1 MKMKERF
8 HAICRFLTMV
18 SQGNH
23 RVLFWLLGSA
33 FAAATLPYLSLFFSA
48 RILNLLLAKSYRA
61 CLYPVVV
68 FLLTQYGLGLF
79 EKICR
84 QYLDGQK
91 ELCLARTEQKI
102 TAKALELEFEK
113 FEKTETMDAIR
124 RTNVSS
130 MGSGNV
136 GDQLIVI
143 HTLITSLLSVL
154 YALFFLLRLFLLS
167 DSSRN
172 NFFTSS
178 FSMLALLLLCGVQLA
193 LSSRINR
200 RSTQKKIELN
210 QGNDHSNSVANYL
223 VNVML
228 EERRADDIRIGHLDH
243 FLDVQFGKAMEHFL
257 PMYLDFARFSAITD
271 GKNALL
277 SLLSNFAAYLVIG
290 ARALYGVLPIGDVL
304 LYAGS
309 VTRAM
314 SDLQTFLATGSEFD
328 YINSYLSTYE
338 YFIAQPS
345 LAYDGTLPIEK
356 RDDGQYEF
364 AFHDVSFS
372 CPGTNIPVL
381 EHVTLSFAV
390 GEKTALVG
398 RNGAGKTTT
407 VSIIAGLMKAD
418 SGQILID
425 GEDIDARHKE
435 LIGYMPDFFGVYDN
449 LKAIE
454 YMEFYASIYGMYGK
468 QATSY
473 CMELMDLVHLSDK
486 ANFYVDSL
494 SRGMKQRLCLARS
507 LVHNPQLLILDEP
520 ASGLDPRAR
529 FEMKGILKNLHEIDK
544 TIIISSHILSE
555 LAEMCTTI
563 GIIDHGQMM
572 VKGTVDEIMTRLN
585 TSNPLQ
591 IRIVE
596 GMDHAVK
603 ILKKKPTDLK

>member
-61 CLYPVVV
+61 CLYTVVV

-210 QGNDHSNSVANYL
+210 QGNDHFNSVANYL

-338 YFIAQPS
+338 DFIAQPS
-345 LAYDGTLPIEK
+345 MAYDGTLPIEK

-372 CPGTNIPVL
+372 YPGTNIPVL

-398 RNGAGKTTT
+398 RNGAGKTTLIKLLCRLYEPT
-407 VSIIAGLMKAD
+407 SGYITLNGIDIRKYSYKEYTQAFSVVFQDFHLFSLPLDENIAAGTEIDEAALQSSLAKVGLTD
-418 SGQILID
+418 RVQQLPQGVRTRLYNNNGSGVDLSG
-425 GEDIDARHKE
+425 GEAQRTAIARALYKDA
-435 LIGYMPDFFGVYDN
+435 PFV
-449 LKAIE
+449 
-454 YMEFYASIYGMYGK
+454 
-468 QATSY
+468 
-473 CMELMDLVHLSDK
+473 
-486 ANFYVDSL
+486 
-494 SRGMKQRLCLARS
+494 
-507 LVHNPQLLILDEP
+507 ILDEP
-520 ASGLDPRAR
+520 TAALDPIA
-529 FEMKGILKNLHEIDK
+529 EAEIYEQFSQMTAGK
-544 TIIISSHILSE
+544 TAVYISHRMSSCKFCDRIIVL
-555 LAEMCTTI
+555 
-563 GIIDHGQMM
+563 DHGRIAED
-572 VKGTVDEIMTRLN
+572 GTHDTLLANHGIYANLYETQAQYY
-585 TSNPLQ
+585 T
-591 IRIVE
+591 
-596 GMDHAVK
+596 
-603 ILKKKPTDLK
+603 

>member
-33 FAAATLPYLSLFFSA
+33 FAAATLPYLSLFFST

-61 CLYPVVV
+61 CLYTVVV

-338 YFIAQPS
+338 DFIAQPS
-345 LAYDGTLPIEK
+345 MAYDGTLPIEK

-372 CPGTNIPVL
+372 YPGTNIPVL

-398 RNGAGKTTT
+398 RNGAGKTTLIKLLCRLYEPT
-407 VSIIAGLMKAD
+407 SGYITLNGIDIRKYSYKEYTQAFSVVFQDFHLFSLPLDENIAAGTEIDEAALQSSLAKVGLTD
-418 SGQILID
+418 RVQQLPQGVRTRLYNNNGSGVDLSG
-425 GEDIDARHKE
+425 GEAQRTAIARALYKDA
-435 LIGYMPDFFGVYDN
+435 PFV
-449 LKAIE
+449 
-454 YMEFYASIYGMYGK
+454 
-468 QATSY
+468 
-473 CMELMDLVHLSDK
+473 
-486 ANFYVDSL
+486 
-494 SRGMKQRLCLARS
+494 
-507 LVHNPQLLILDEP
+507 ILDEP
-520 ASGLDPRAR
+520 TAALDPIA
-529 FEMKGILKNLHEIDK
+529 EAEIYEQFSQMTAGK
-544 TIIISSHILSE
+544 TAVYISHRMSSCKFCDRIIVL
-555 LAEMCTTI
+555 
-563 GIIDHGQMM
+563 DHGRIAED
-572 VKGTVDEIMTRLN
+572 GTHDTLLATHGIYANLYETQAQYY
-585 TSNPLQ
+585 T
-591 IRIVE
+591 
-596 GMDHAVK
+596 
-603 ILKKKPTDLK
+603 